1 MSLSNLVKNKKYKE
15 ALNLVNRSDMMEEHN
30 KNIVTSLI
38 ESIIAI
44 DNSNLNEV

>member
-15 ALNLVNRSDMMEEHN
+15 ALNLVNTTNIMEEHN

-38 ESIIAI
+38 ESIISI
-44 DNSNLNEV
+44 DNSNFNEV